1 MSASSTAVL
10 APLRRLRR
18 EPLSALLVVAILGL
32 TTGATA
38 LVFTLVDAL
47 LLDPLP
53 FAEPDR
59 LVRLEAR
66 QGGVTGELSMREL
79 RDIAERTDLFA
90 DIAAYKP
97 PRGGYTMGGDGSP
110 VQAPATLVTHN
121 LFSVLGVAPAIGSS
135 FPAAFDLERSFGIVM
150 SQRLFGAQLGG
161 DSERLDQVLT
171 LDGAPNYRVFGVMP
185 AGFDFPIRTDLY
197 RSIYINER
205 NPNLEDRSARVV
217 LGVARLAPGI
227 ALDGARAGLVSLSR
241 HLAVD
246 HPDTNR
252 GVDLQL
258 TPLEEVYAGDLSA
271 YLWILGFGVATLLAI
286 GCVVA
291 SNLLLAR
298 ALPREAELAL
308 RAALGASRL
317 RLALQVLLDGVL
329 QCAAG
334 AALGLGLANLGLRA
348 LSRFVRFD
356 LPTWRT
362 LEIDGSTIAFLF
374 ALALLTTLA
383 SGAVPSLRLSRV
395 SASEALRSGGR
406 GGGLGRQHRIASRLL
421 VTLQG
426 ALAFVLVAVTVTL
439 VDGFRNLE
447 RTDVGFSAEQRL
459 SFKVNLPW
467 FLYSRREPA
476 KLDNFHRQ
484 VLAQLEALPAV
495 ERAALTTDL
504 PFTEGA
510 FGRLLPFHA
519 EGRSAAET
527 TSQVRLRQAA
537 ISPSLFDVLDIPVL
551 EGRAFGLEDRAD
563 GRPVAIVSR
572 LAADRLWP
580 GERAVGQR
588 LRSADDPQ
596 ASWLEV
602 VGVVG
607 DVRRVLVASVWQE
620 APAVYVPAAQSHPSS
635 VHFVLSTSGP
645 IAALKSEVTRVVQR
659 VDPLQP
665 IWDVET
671 MVLRRDTQL
680 WREQTVA
687 GLVSVFALVAVL
699 LAAGGLYAV
708 LAQSVRQRRHEIG
721 VRMALGADRRAIAS
735 LVTGDAGR
743 MLLPASALG
752 ALAAVGLFRW
762 LASLVPFFDLP
773 SRLSL
778 AGTALG
784 LAAFTLI
791 AVFVPAW
798 RAARVAPSTALRDP

>member
-1 MSASSTAVL
+1 MSALSTGML
-10 APLRRLRR
+10 APVRRLWR

-32 TTGATA
+32 TMGATA

-59 LVRLEAR
+59 LVLLEAR
-66 QGGVTGELSMREL
+66 QGGVRGELSMREL
-79 RDIAERTDLFA
+79 RDIEERTDLFA

-150 SQRLFGAQLGG
+150 SQRLYRAQLGG
-161 DSERLDQVLT
+161 DAERLDQVLT
-171 LDGAPNYRVFGVMP
+171 LDGAPNYRVFGVLP

-217 LGVARLAPGI
+217 LGVARLAPGVG
-227 ALDGARAGLVSLSR
+227 LEGARVGLASLSN
-241 HLAVD
+241 HLAED

-252 GVDLQL
+252 SVELRL
-258 TPLEEVYAGDLSA
+258 MPLEAMYTGDLSA

-286 GCVVA
+286 GCVVT
-291 SNLLLAR
+291 SNLLLTR

-317 RLALQVLLDGVL
+317 RLSLQILADGILL
-329 QCAAG
+329 CSAG
-334 AALGLGLANLGLRA
+334 AVLGLGLADLGLRV
-348 LSRFVRFD
+348 LSRLVRFD
-356 LPTWRT
+356 LPTWRV
-362 LEIDGSTIAFLF
+362 LEIDTSTLAFLVGI
-374 ALALLTTLA
+374 ACLTALA
-383 SGAVPSLRLSRV
+383 SGALPAWRLSHA
-395 SASEALRSGGR
+395 SASEVLRAGGRSGA
-406 GGGLGRQHRIASRLL
+406 LSRQQRRASRLL

-439 VDGFRNLE
+439 VDGFRHLE
-447 RTDVGFSAEQRL
+447 RADVGFAAEQRL

-476 KLDNFHRQ
+476 KLDNFHRE

-495 ERAALTTDL
+495 EQAALTTDL

-510 FGRLLPFHA
+510 YGRLSPFHA
-519 EGRSAAET
+519 EGQDAAEST
-527 TSQVRLRQAA
+527 AQVRLRQAV
-537 ISPSLFDVLDIPVL
+537 ISPSLFDVLDMPLL

-563 GRPVAIVSR
+563 GRPVAIVSQ

-580 GERAVGQR
+580 GQRAIGQR
-588 LRSADDPQ
+588 LRSSDDPE
-596 ASWLEV
+596 APWLEV

-607 DVRRVLVASVWQE
+607 DVRRALVASVWQE
-620 APAVYVPAAQSHPSS
+620 APALYIPAAQDHPRS
-635 VHFVLSTSGP
+635 VHFVLAASGSSS
-645 IAALKSEVTRVVQR
+645 AALKSEVARVVHR

-665 IWDVET
+665 IWDIET
-671 MVLRRDTQL
+671 MTLRRDTQL
-680 WREQTVA
+680 WREQSVA

-708 LAQSVRQRRHEIG
+708 LAQSVRHRRHEIG
-721 VRMALGADRRAIAS
+721 VRMALGADRRAITR

-743 MLLPASALG
+743 MLLPATAFG
-752 ALAAVGLFRW
+752 ALVTFGVFGW

-784 LAAFTLI
+784 LAA
-791 AVFVPAW
+791 
-798 RAARVAPSTALRDP
+798 